1 MTKKDDGL
9 NRRKGSHIHKKR
21 SLASVRFSLKCG
33 CFYLG
38 VFLLI
43 GLLCGYY
50 FVLDHHD
57 VGNWKNRHVDSS
69 HEKSARN
76 SVVDTTSSRRFPLF
90 GSAAFRRTCP
100 WVTMPQEN
108 TPQTTN
114 ETTRSCTIYAVP
126 KPNGSE
132 GLAEWVEL
140 LAIGYIEATLKNCHF
155 TLSYG
160 PNVDVSQILIPVSS
174 HWNWTLPIPQ
184 KNFTCHSSRKCWY
197 AKRQP
202 SNILNRN
209 NTHMRKAMD
218 QEGFVHIPSYRHPFV
233 YQIYKSEF
241 KELMQRLPGF
251 DLATGFACAMGA
263 LFQLAQ
269 PRASQFQPDLF
280 SYILPTLRNT
290 NENLVLTLYV
300 RTGRTDRMA
309 SAELK
314 GTAMTYDVKKPNP
327 TISPQFIDC
336 VQQIETKLLQEA
348 NTTANNNKNA
358 YQRVIWLLISDSV
371 PLKTGAIANY
381 QGQEAAHGGIPRSI
395 LTTTSR
401 GIHTRG
407 ARNPSTA
414 DFAEG
419 VLDWYLMGESDAVIT
434 INLSHSFGTTAAIRT
449 ATPLYSCHKQSQST
463 VPLKWV

>member
-1 MTKKDDGL
+1 MLIDMTKKDDGL

-21 SLASVRFSLKCG
+21 SLESARFSLTG
-33 CFYLG
+33 GYFLG
-38 VFLLI
+38 GFLLV

-50 FVLDHHD
+50 FVLD

-76 SVVDTTSSRRFPLF
+76 SVVDTTPSRRFPLF
-90 GSAAFRRTCP
+90 GSAEFRRTCP
-100 WVTMPQEN
+100 WVTIRQEN
-108 TPQTTN
+108 TPHTTHN
-114 ETTRSCTIYAVP
+114 ETTPSCTIYAVP
-126 KPNGSE
+126 KPNGHE

-160 PNVDVSQILIPVSS
+160 PNVDVSQILSPVSS
-174 HWNWTLPIPQ
+174 HWNWTTLPIPQ
-184 KNFTCHSSRKCWY
+184 KNVTCHSSQQCWY

-202 SNILNRN
+202 SNSLDWN
-209 NTHMRKAMD
+209 NTHMRKAMN
-218 QEGFVHIPSYRHPFV
+218 QEGFVNIPSYRHPFLF
-233 YQIYKSEF
+233 QIYKSEF

-263 LFQLAQ
+263 LFQLAH

-290 NENLVLTLYV
+290 NKNLVLTLYV

-314 GTAMTYDVKKPNP
+314 GTTMKYDEKRPNP

-348 NTTANNNKNA
+348 ATIANNNKNA

-381 QGQEAAHGGIPRSI
+381 QGQEAAHG
-395 LTTTSR
+395 
-401 GIHTRG
+401 
-407 ARNPSTA
+407 
-414 DFAEG
+414 
-419 VLDWYLMGESDAVIT
+419 
-434 INLSHSFGTTAAIRT
+434 
-449 ATPLYSCHKQSQST
+449 
-463 VPLKWV
+463 